1 MRPRCAPTARD
12 REKRLGFST
21 VLTYISEERA
31 PIPGT
36 VISRRQIG
44 SALTCCSTALSKT
57 AICWRSCRHVASR
70 GRTTP
75 CCTGRRCWRI
85 EPYPCCGLCGAD
97 VLRAPEVQHPVQN
110 VAGDGYLGRLSPIRL
125 RAQPATNDAFPA
137 RDIGFHESAP
147 VIP

>member
-1 MRPRCAPTARD
+1 MAFRISRLRIVTAED
-12 REKRLGFST
+12 AGFSDL
-21 VLTYISEERA
+21 VS
-31 PIPGT
+31 
-36 VISRRQIG
+36 
-44 SALTCCSTALSKT
+44 
-57 AICWRSCRHVASR
+57 
-70 GRTTP
+70 P

>member
-1 MRPRCAPTARD
+1 MVNELGGADILQFVPATLRSVECRPASFYIDTP
-12 REKRLGFST
+12 GFSVPSRPDHSLHRHDCRST
-21 VLTYISEERA
+21 VSTCARA
-31 PIPGT
+31 VCYSSP
-36 VISRRQIG
+36 
-44 SALTCCSTALSKT
+44 
-57 AICWRSCRHVASR
+57 
-70 GRTTP
+70 P